1 MTSALIGIGV
11 MAVLFAVFGLLRRER
26 QCDGACPGCGAG
38 CEHWV
43 APGERRRTE
52 GHRVGR

>member
-1 MTSALIGIGV
+1 MTNALIGMGI
-11 MAVLFAVFGLLRRER
+11 MAVLFAVFGLVRRER

-38 CEHWV
+38 CEHWM

-52 GHRVGR
+52 VHRVGR